1 MHDRNG
7 KSERIVTKLGAD
19 IPEYICEKKRQ
30 ISLENIIWAE
40 LFAFE
45 YRRQNTA

>member
-19 IPEYICEKKRQ
+19 IPEYICEKNVKFR
-30 ISLENIIWAE
+30 
-40 LFAFE
+40 
-45 YRRQNTA
+45 